1 MTMERKIY
9 WSIGILS
16 VLIFV
21 GSFFTPGKPSDK
33 NDLPWHIEHPTPDTV
48 RIFGL
53 TLGQSTTND
62 AEKRFQE
69 GAKPSLFKS
78 PSGQLVAEI
87 FFEQVNLAGLKSRIV
102 INIAV
107 PEAELQ
113 GMYERGLRMS
123 GTGTGSNKKITLAPD
138 DIARVRLLPIDS
150 LTYMPSGRLEEG
162 IFSKRFG
169 QPTQR
174 IREKNSGAVHWLYP
188 QNGLDITL
196 GGEEK
201 PVLQYVSPKNFD
213 KLIQPLLASGEILN

>member
-1 MTMERKIY
+1 MTIERKLY

-53 TLGQSTTND
+53 TLGQSTANE
-62 AEKRFQE
+62 AEQRFHE
-69 GAKPSLFKS
+69 EAKPSLFES
-78 PSGQLVAEI
+78 SDGQLVVEM
-87 FFEQVNLAGLKSRIV
+87 FFEQVSLAGLKSRIV

-107 PEAELQ
+107 PDAELR
-113 GMYERGLRMS
+113 GMYGRGLRMS
-123 GTGTGSNKKITLAPD
+123 GTGTGTGKKIILAPGD
-138 DIARVRLLPIDS
+138 VARVRALPISS
-150 LTYMPSGRLEEG
+150 LTYMPSMRVEEG

-174 IREKNSGAVHWLYP
+174 IKEKNSNAIHWLYP
-188 QNGLDITL
+188 QNGLDITF

-213 KLIQPLLASGEILN
+213 KLMQPLLANGEILN